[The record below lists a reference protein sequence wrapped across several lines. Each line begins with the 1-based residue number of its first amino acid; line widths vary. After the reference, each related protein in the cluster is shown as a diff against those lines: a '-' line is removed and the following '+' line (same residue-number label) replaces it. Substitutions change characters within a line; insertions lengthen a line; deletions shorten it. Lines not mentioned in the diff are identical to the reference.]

1 MKLRTILAWACL
13 VFVVGFLARLVIAEM
28 HPSWMKASSY
38 ETWNTAVAFARGGCL
53 CDPYGVPTGPSA
65 HASPLYPLILGT
77 LLRWIGT
84 GQAGV
89 QAHFFLNIT
98 LASLMWAGLPLFAAA
113 TGLAIRIGILG
124 GFLGALL
131 PMHLWTETHRG
142 EPALTGVLLMAAT
155 GYTIFIWRTHSFRV
169 GTGAMQGALWG
180 LAFLSSASTVPAFVF
195 LIIASFLFLRFAVL
209 RTNLVALA
217 SAFIITS
224 PWLIRNAVV
233 LGSPVLRSNFG
244 LELRVSNN
252 ELARADSDD
261 NLAGGAYR
269 LYHPSVN
276 QGEAVRVRDAG
287 EIAYNRRVLG
297 EARTWI
303 FRNQEAFLKLTLQ
316 RICYFWFPSVKH
328 RLELIVVFA
337 WTLAAL
343 AGLYVL
349 SRQNL
354 QLTVAIICMWAGY
367 SIVYGLLQSSVRY
380 SYPIRWSL
388 TLLVAVLISAIVQP
402 RSGTAETG
410 C

>member
-1 MKLRTILAWACL
+1 
-13 VFVVGFLARLVIAEM
+13 
-28 HPSWMKASSY
+28 MKASSY
-38 ETWNTAVAFARGGCL
+38 ETWNMAVAFARTGCL

-65 HASPLYPLILGT
+65 HASPVYPLILGT
-77 LLRWIGT
+77 LLRLSGT
-84 GQAGV
+84 GPAGV
-89 QAHFFLNIT
+89 HAHFFLNII
-98 LASLMWAGLPLFAAA
+98 LASLMWAGLPLFTAG
-113 TGLAIRIGILG
+113 TGLPVRIGIVG

-142 EPALTGVLLMAAT
+142 EPALTGALLMAAT
-155 GYTIFIWRTHSFRV
+155 GYTIFLWRTRAFGVR
-169 GTGAMQGALWG
+169 TGAIQGALWG

-195 LIIASFLFLRFAVL
+195 LIIASFLFLGPAVL
-209 RTNLVALA
+209 RTNLAALA
-217 SAFIITS
+217 SALIIIS
-224 PWLIRNAVV
+224 PWLVRNAAV

-252 ELARADSDD
+252 DLARADSDD

-276 QGEAVRVRDAG
+276 QAEALRVRDAG

-297 EARTWI
+297 EARAWI
-303 FRNQEAFLKLTLQ
+303 FHNPGVFSKLTLQ
-316 RICYFWFPSVKH
+316 RICYFWFPNLKH
-328 RLELIVVFA
+328 RLELILLFA

-354 QLTVAIICMWAGY
+354 QLTVAILCMWAGY
-367 SIVYGLLQSSVRY
+367 SMVYGLLQSSVRY

-388 TLLVAVLISAIVQP
+388 TLLVAVLICAIVQP
-402 RSGTAETG
+402 HRETAEIG
-410 C
+410 WKRLP